1 MQKLLRNHSEVMEVK
16 VLDITGKDTGRKVT
30 LSDAVFGIE
39 PNKHAVYLDVK
50 QYLANQRQGTHKAKE
65 RAEVAGSTRKIK
77 KQKGT
82 GTARAGSIKNPL
94 FKGGGT
100 VFGPRPRS
108 YSFKLNKSL
117 KRLARKS
124 AFTIKMKESNLVVV
138 EDFTFDAP
146 NTKQF
151 IKVLTDLG
159 LDNKKSLFVLGDSNK
174 NVYLSSRN
182 LKATNVVT
190 NSELSTYAILNANNL
205 VLLEGSLEGIE
216 ENLSK

>member
-1 MQKLLRNHSEVMEVK
+1 MEVK
-16 VLDITGKDTGRKVT
+16 VLDIKGKDTGRKVQ
-30 LSDAVFGIE
+30 LSDSVFGIE
-39 PNKHAVYLDVK
+39 PNNHAVYLDVK

-82 GTARAGSIKNPL
+82 GTARAGSAKNPL

-124 AFTIKMKESNLVVV
+124 AFSLKAKESNLIVV
-138 EDFTFDAP
+138 EDFTFDKP
-146 NTKQF
+146 NTKNF
-151 IKVLTDLG
+151 LSFLSALG
-159 LDNKKSLFVLGDSNK
+159 IENKKSLIVLGDSNK

-182 LKATNVVT
+182 LKASNVVT

>member
-1 MQKLLRNHSEVMEVK
+1 MEVK
-16 VLDITGKDTGRKVT
+16 VLDINGKETGRTIT
-30 LSDAVFGIE
+30 LSDSVFAIE

-65 RAEVAGSTRKIK
+65 RAEVTGSTRKIK

-100 VFGPRPRS
+100 IFGPRPRS
-108 YSFKLNKSL
+108 YSFKLNKNL

-124 AFTIKMKESNLVVV
+124 ALALKAKESNLIVV
-138 EDFTFDAP
+138 EDFNFETP
-146 NTKQF
+146 NTKNF
-151 IKVLTDLG
+151 INVLKALG
-159 LDNKKSLFVLGDSNK
+159 LENKKSLFVLGDTNK

-182 LKATNVVT
+182 LKASSVVT
-190 NSELSTYAILNANNL
+190 TSELNTYAILHANNL
-205 VLLEGSLEGIE
+205 VLTEGSLEGIE
-216 ENLSK
+216 DNLSK

>member
-1 MQKLLRNHSEVMEVK
+1 MEVK
-16 VLDITGKDTGRKVT
+16 VLDINGKETGRKVQ
-30 LSDAVFGIE
+30 LSDSVFAIE
-39 PNKHAVYLDVK
+39 PNNHAVYLDVK

-82 GTARAGSIKNPL
+82 GTARAGSAKNPL

-124 AFTIKMKESNLVVV
+124 AFSIKAKESGIVVV
-138 EDFTFDAP
+138 EDFNFDSP
-146 NTKQF
+146 NTKKF
-151 IKVLTDLG
+151 ISFLQALG
-159 LDNKKSLFVLGDSNK
+159 LENKKSLYVLGESNK

-182 LKATNVVT
+182 LKASNVLT
-190 NSELSTYAILNANNL
+190 SSELSTYAILNANNL
-205 VLLEGSLEGIE
+205 ILSEGSLDGIV

>member
-1 MQKLLRNHSEVMEVK
+1 MEVK
-16 VLDITGKDTGRKVT
+16 VLDFNGKDTGRKVQ
-30 LSDAVFGIE
+30 LSDSVFAIE
-39 PNKHAVYLDVK
+39 PNNHAVYLDVK

-82 GTARAGSIKNPL
+82 GTARAGSAKNPL

-108 YSFKLNKSL
+108 YSFKLNKGL

-124 AFTIKMKESNLVVV
+124 AFSIKAKESNIMVV
-138 EDFTFDAP
+138 EDFSFDTP
-146 NTKQF
+146 NTKNF
-151 IKVLTDLG
+151 ISVLKALG
-159 LDNKKSLFVLGDSNK
+159 LENKKSLFVLGDSNK

-182 LKATNVVT
+182 LKASNVVT
-190 NSELSTYAILNANNL
+190 NSELSTYDILNANNL

>member
-1 MQKLLRNHSEVMEVK
+1 MEVK
-16 VLDITGKDTGRKVT
+16 VLDINGKETGRKVQ
-30 LSDAVFGIE
+30 LSDSVFAIE

-82 GTARAGSIKNPL
+82 GTARAGSAKNPL

-108 YSFKLNKSL
+108 YSFKLNKNL

-124 AFTIKMKESNLVVV
+124 ALSLKVNESNLVVV
-138 EDFTFDAP
+138 EDFTFETP
-146 NTKQF
+146 NTKNF
-151 IKVLTDLG
+151 INVLKALG
-159 LDNKKSLFVLGDSNK
+159 LENKKSLFVLGDTNK

-182 LKATNVVT
+182 LKASSVVT
-190 NSELSTYAILNANNL
+190 TSELSTYVILNAKSL
-205 VLLEGSLEGIE
+205 VLLEGAVDGIE
-216 ENLSK
+216 ANLSK

>member
-1 MQKLLRNHSEVMEVK
+1 MEVK
-16 VLDITGKDTGRKVT
+16 VLDINGKDTGRKVQ
-30 LSDAVFGIE
+30 LSDSVFGIE

-50 QYLANQRQGTHKAKE
+50 QYLANQRQGTHKSKE
-65 RAEVAGSTRKIK
+65 RNEVTGSTRKVK

-82 GTARAGSIKNPL
+82 GTARAGSVKNPL

-100 VFGPRPRS
+100 VFGPRPRN
-108 YSFKLNKSL
+108 YSFKLNKNL

-124 AFTIKMKESNLVVV
+124 ALSLKLKESSLIVI
-138 EDFTFDAP
+138 EDFNFDAP
-146 NTKQF
+146 STKNF
-151 IKVLTDLG
+151 INVLKALG
-159 LDNKKSLFVLGDSNK
+159 LENKKSLFVLGELNK

-182 LKATNVVT
+182 LKGSSVVT

>member
-1 MQKLLRNHSEVMEVK
+1 MEVK
-16 VLDITGKDTGRKVT
+16 VLNFNGKETGRTIT
-30 LSDAVFGIE
+30 LSDSVFAIE
-39 PNKHAVYLDVK
+39 PNNHAVYLDVK

-82 GTARAGSIKNPL
+82 GTARAGSAKNPL

-108 YSFKLNKSL
+108 YSFKLNKGL

-124 AFTIKMKESNLVVV
+124 AFSIKAKESNIIVL
-138 EDFTFDAP
+138 EDFNFETP
-146 NTKQF
+146 NTKNF
-151 IKVLTDLG
+151 INVLKALG
-159 LDNKKSLFVLGDSNK
+159 LENKKSLFVLGDSNK

-182 LKATNVVT
+182 LKASNVVSG
-190 NSELSTYAILNANNL
+190 SELSTYAILNANNL

>member
-1 MQKLLRNHSEVMEVK
+1 MEAK
-16 VLDITGKDTGRKVT
+16 VLDFNGKDTGRKVQ
-30 LSDAVFGIE
+30 LSDSVFGIE
-39 PNKHAVYLDVK
+39 PNNHAVYLDVK

-82 GTARAGSIKNPL
+82 GTARAGSAKNPL

-124 AFTIKMKESNLVVV
+124 AFSIKAKEANIIVL
-138 EDFTFDAP
+138 EDFNFETP
-146 NTKQF
+146 NTKNF
-151 IKVLTDLG
+151 INVLKSLG
-159 LDNKKSLFVLGDSNK
+159 LEDKKSLFVLGDSNK

-182 LKATNVVT
+182 LKTSKVISS
-190 NSELSTYAILNANNL
+190 SELSTYDILNTNSL
-205 VLLEGSLEGIE
+205 VLLEGSLEVIE

>member
-1 MQKLLRNHSEVMEVK
+1 MDVK
-16 VLDITGKDTGRKVT
+16 VLNISGKETGRTVS
-30 LSDAVFGIE
+30 LDAAVFGIE

-65 RAEVAGSTRKIK
+65 RAEVTGSTRKIK

-100 VFGPRPRS
+100 IFGPRPRS
-108 YSFKLNKSL
+108 YSFKLNKNL

-124 AFTIKMKESNLVVV
+124 VLSAKVQDNSLVVL
-138 EDFTFDAP
+138 EDFNFDTP
-146 NTKQF
+146 NTKNF
-151 IKVLTDLG
+151 INVLKALG
-159 LDNKKSLFVLGDSNK
+159 LDNKKSLIVLGDANK

-182 LKATNVVT
+182 LKSSSVVT
-190 NSELSTYAILNANNL
+190 SSELSTYAILNANNV
-205 VLLEGSLEGIE
+205 VLLEGSLEGIV

>member
-1 MQKLLRNHSEVMEVK
+1 MEVK

-30 LSDAVFGIE
+30 LSDAVYGIE

-94 FKGGGT
+94 FKCWGT

-124 AFTIKMKESNLVVV
+124 AFAIKMKEANIVVV

-182 LKATNVVT
+182 LKATSVVT

>member
-1 MQKLLRNHSEVMEVK
+1 MQKLFRNHSEVMEAK
-16 VLDITGKDTGRKVT
+16 VLDINGKDTGRKVQ
-30 LSDAVFGIE
+30 LSDSVFGIE
-39 PNKHAVYLDVK
+39 PNNHAVYLDVK

-82 GTARAGSIKNPL
+82 GTARAGSKKSPL

-124 AFTIKMKESNLVVV
+124 AFSLKAKQSNLVVV
-138 EDFTFDAP
+138 EDFSFEAP
-146 NTKQF
+146 NTKNF
-151 IKVLTDLG
+151 INVLKALG
-159 LDNKKSLFVLGDSNK
+159 LENKKSLFVLGESNK

-182 LKATNVVT
+182 LKASSVVT
-190 NSELSTYAILNANNL
+190 SSELSTYAILNANNL
-205 VLLEGSLEGIE
+205 VLSEGSLEGIV

>member
-1 MQKLLRNHSEVMEVK
+1 MEVK
-16 VLDITGKDTGRKVT
+16 VLNITGKETGRTIT
-30 LSDAVFGIE
+30 LSDSVFAIE
-39 PNKHAVYLDVK
+39 PNNHAVYLDVK

-65 RAEVAGSTRKIK
+65 RAEVTGSTRKIK

-94 FKGGGT
+94 FKGGGR

-108 YSFKLNKSL
+108 YSFKLNKQL

-124 AFTIKMKESNLVVV
+124 AFSIKAKESNIIVL
-138 EDFTFDAP
+138 EDFNFETP
-146 NTKQF
+146 NTKNF
-151 IKVLTDLG
+151 INVLKALG
-159 LDNKKSLFVLGDSNK
+159 LENKKSLFVVGDSNK

-182 LKATNVVT
+182 LKSSSVV
-190 NSELSTYAILNANNL
+190 SHLELSTYAILNANNL

>member
-1 MQKLLRNHSEVMEVK
+1 MEVK
-16 VLDITGKDTGRKVT
+16 VLDFNGKDTGRKVQ
-30 LSDAVFGIE
+30 LSDSVFAIE
-39 PNKHAVYLDVK
+39 PNNHAVYLDVK

-65 RAEVAGSTRKIK
+65 RAEVTGSTRKIK

-100 VFGPRPRS
+100 IFGPRPRS
-108 YSFKLNKSL
+108 YSFKLNKAL

-124 AFTIKMKESNLVVV
+124 AFSIKAKEANIIVL
-138 EDFTFDAP
+138 EDFGFEAP
-146 NTKQF
+146 NTKNF
-151 IKVLTDLG
+151 INVLKALG
-159 LDNKKSLFVLGDSNK
+159 LENKKSLFVLGEANK

-182 LKATNVVT
+182 LKSSNVVT
-190 NSELSTYAILNANNL
+190 SSELSTYGILNTNNL
-205 VLLEGSLEGIE
+205 VLLEGSLELIE

>member
-1 MQKLLRNHSEVMEVK
+1 MEAK
-16 VLDITGKDTGRKVT
+16 VLDFNGKDTGRKVQ
-30 LSDAVFGIE
+30 LSDSVFGIE
-39 PNKHAVYLDVK
+39 PNNHAVYLDVK

-82 GTARAGSIKNPL
+82 GTARAGSAKNPL

-124 AFTIKMKESNLVVV
+124 AFSIKAKEANIIVL
-138 EDFTFDAP
+138 EDFNFETP
-146 NTKQF
+146 NTKNF
-151 IKVLTDLG
+151 INVLKSLG
-159 LDNKKSLFVLGDSNK
+159 LENKKSLFVLGDSNK

-182 LKATNVVT
+182 LKASKVISS
-190 NSELSTYAILNANNL
+190 SELSTYDILNTNSL
-205 VLLEGSLEGIE
+205 VLLEGSLEVIE
-216 ENLSK
+216 DNLSK